1 MSLDLFRSLSWL
13 PAPPPDFSARCRA
26 VLDQDSEAALGSR
39 LQSLASFALD
49 ENQLNHLARAMSK
62 AHKSGASLQPLVP
75 FRLGVLSNSTL
86 DFIVPALVATAARH
100 GIALEC
106 VKADYDQAV
115 QEALSPDSVINRAK
129 PDAVLVAMD
138 YRALPLRCKKGDA
151 AEAEN
156 AVSQAVAFIETLRAG
171 LKANS
176 KTVCILQ
183 TIAPPPERL
192 FGSFDRALPGA
203 TANII
208 NRVNLRLAESVFG
221 TEDILLDVA
230 DLAETVGLADWH
242 SPTEW
247 NLAKLPFS
255 NRFLPLYADHVARLL
270 AALRGK
276 SRRVLVLDLDNTVW
290 GGVIGDDGLEGIQ
303 VAQGDATGEAHL
315 SVQRLALELRER
327 GIVLAVSSKNEDEIA
342 RLPFRK
348 HPEMLLKEEHIAVFQ
363 ANWNDKATNITA
375 IAKELSL
382 GLDSIVFLDDNP
394 VERNLVRQLLPAVA
408 VPELP
413 ADPALYART
422 LAAAGYFES
431 ISFSDE
437 DVARARFYQDN
448 AKRVGL
454 QNQVGDLNAYLASL
468 QMEITFQPFDE
479 IGRARITQLINKSN
493 QYNLTTKRY
502 TEPEVAAAQHDPQCF
517 TLQVRLSDTFGDN
530 GMISVIICRQQSH
543 SQWEIDTWLMSCRVL
558 GRRVEQMVLRE
569 ILEHARRNGI
579 RKLIGAYRPTD
590 RNKLVE
596 DHYSK
601 LGFTVISTE
610 PDATTIWELNVD
622 TAAVEAAPMTV
633 RSIGF
638 MQETSDVAHDRAS

>member
-26 VLDQDSEAALGSR
+26 VFDQNFETAIGSR
-39 LQSLASFALD
+39 LQSLASYALD
-49 ENQLNHLARAMSK
+49 ENPLNHLARAISK
-62 AHKSGASLQPLVP
+62 AQKSQTSLQPLVP
-75 FRLGVLSNSTL
+75 FGLGVVSNSTL
-86 DFIVPALVATAARH
+86 DFIVPALVATAARY

-106 VKADYDQAV
+106 SKADYDQAV
-115 QEALSPDSVINRAK
+115 QEALSPDSTIYRTK

-156 AVSQAVAFIETLRAG
+156 AVSQSLAYIETLRAG

-208 NRVNLRLAESVFG
+208 HRVNLRLAENIFG
-221 TEDILLDVA
+221 SEDILLDVA
-230 DLAETVGLADWH
+230 GLAETVGLAEWH
-242 SPTEW
+242 SPSEW

-255 NRFLPLYADHVARLL
+255 NSFLPLYADHVARLL

-303 VAQGDATGEAHL
+303 CAQGDATGEAHL

-327 GIVLAVSSKNEDEIA
+327 GVVLAVSSKNEDETA

-348 HPEMLLKEEHIAVFQ
+348 HPEMLLKEEHIAIFQ

-382 GLDSIVFLDDNP
+382 GLDAIVFLDDNP
-394 VERNLVRQLLPAVA
+394 VERNLVRQFLPAVA

-422 LAAAGYFES
+422 LAAAGYFEA
-431 ISFSDE
+431 ISYSDE

-454 QNQVGDLNAYLASL
+454 QNQVGDLDAYLASL

-517 TLQVRLSDTFGDN
+517 TLQVRLSDSFGDN
-530 GMISVIICRQQSH
+530 GVISAIICRQQSH
-543 SQWEIDTWLMSCRVL
+543 SAWEIDTWLMSCRVL
-558 GRRVEQMVLRE
+558 GRCVEQMVLRE

-579 RKLIGAYRPTD
+579 RKLIGTYRPTD

-601 LGFTVISTE
+601 LGFTLIGTE
-610 PDATTIWELNVD
+610 AEARTTWELDVD

-633 RSIGF
+633 HCIGF
-638 MQETSDVAHDRAS
+638 MQETSDIAHERTS

>member
-13 PAPPPDFSARCRA
+13 PEPPPDFSARCRA
-26 VLDQDSEAALGSR
+26 VFDQDTETALGLR
-39 LQSLASFALD
+39 LQSLASFALN
-49 ENQLNHLARAMSK
+49 ENQLNHLARAISK
-62 AHKSGASLQPLVP
+62 ARKSHSALNPLVP
-75 FRLGVLSNSTL
+75 FRLGILSNSTL
-86 DFIVPALVATAARH
+86 DFIVPALVATAARY

-106 VKADYDQAV
+106 IKADYDQAV
-115 QEALSPDSVINRAK
+115 QEALSPDSTINRAK

-156 AVSQAVAFIETLRAG
+156 AASQSLAYIETLRAG

-208 NRVNLRLAESVFG
+208 QRVNLRLVETTFG
-221 TEDILLDVA
+221 SEDILLDVA
-230 DLAETVGLADWH
+230 GLAETVGLADWH

-255 NRFLPLYADHVARLL
+255 NSFLPLYADHVARLL

-303 VAQGDATGEAHL
+303 CAQGDATGEAHL

-327 GIVLAVSSKNEDEIA
+327 GVVLAVSSKNDDETA

-422 LAAAGYFES
+422 LVAAGYFEA

-454 QNQVGDLNAYLASL
+454 QNQVGDLDAYLASL

-517 TLQVRLSDTFGDN
+517 TLQVRLSDSFGDN

-543 SQWEIDTWLMSCRVL
+543 SAWEIDTWLMSCRVL

-601 LGFTVISTE
+601 LGFTLVGSD
-610 PDATTIWELNVD
+610 PDGTTAWELDVN
-622 TAAVEAAPMTV
+622 TALVAAAPMTV

-638 MQETSDVAHDRAS
+638 LQETSDLANDRAS

>member
-1 MSLDLFRSLSWL
+1 MSVDLFKSLSWL
-13 PAPPPDFSARCRA
+13 PEARPDFSARCRG
-26 VLDQDSEAALGSR
+26 VLDQDSETALGLR
-39 LQSLASFALD
+39 LQSLASHALN
-49 ENQLNHLARAMSK
+49 ENQLNHLARVISK
-62 AHKSGASLQPLVP
+62 AQRSHTSLEPLVP
-75 FRLGVLSNSTL
+75 FRLGILSNSTL
-86 DFIVPALVATAARH
+86 DFIVPALVATAARF

-106 VKADYDQAV
+106 IKADYDQAV
-115 QEALSPDSVINRAK
+115 QEALSLDSTIHRAM
-129 PDAVLVAMD
+129 PDAVLVAID

-151 AEAEN
+151 TEAEN
-156 AVSQAVAFIETLRAG
+156 AVSRSLTYIETLRAG
-171 LKANS
+171 LKANI

-183 TIAPPPERL
+183 TIAPPPDRL
-192 FGSFDRALPGA
+192 FGSFDRALPG
-203 TANII
+203 TTFNVIE
-208 NRVNLRLAESVFG
+208 RLNLSLAESIFG
-221 TEDILLDVA
+221 SEDILLDVA
-230 DLAETVGLADWH
+230 GLAETVGLADWH
-242 SPTEW
+242 SPSEW

-255 NRFLPLYADHVARLL
+255 NRFLALYADHVARLI

-303 VAQGDATGEAHL
+303 VAQGDATGEAYL
-315 SVQRLALELRER
+315 AVQRLAVELRER
-327 GIVLAVSSKNEDEIA
+327 GVVLAVSSKNDDEIA
-342 RLPFRK
+342 RLPFRN

-431 ISFSDE
+431 ISYSDE

-454 QNQVGDLNAYLASL
+454 QNQVGDLDAYLASL

-479 IGRARITQLINKSN
+479 IGRARVTQLINKSN

-502 TEPEVAAAQHDPQCF
+502 TEPEVAAAQQDPRCF
-517 TLQVRLSDTFGDN
+517 TLQVRLLDSFGDN
-530 GMISVIICRQQSH
+530 GMISVIICREQS
-543 SQWEIDTWLMSCRVL
+543 SSVWEIDTWLMSCRVL

-569 ILEHARRNGI
+569 VLEHARRHGI
-579 RKLIGAYRPTD
+579 HKLIGAYHPTD

-601 LGFTVISTE
+601 LGFTLIGTD
-610 PDATTIWELNVD
+610 PDRTTTWELDVD
-622 TAAVEAAPMTV
+622 TAAVEAAPMSV
-633 RSIGF
+633 RSLGF
-638 MQETSDVAHDRAS
+638 IQETSDIAHERAS

>member
-13 PAPPPDFSARCRA
+13 PAAPPDFSARCRA
-26 VLDQDSEAALGSR
+26 VFDQNSETAIGSR
-39 LQSLASFALD
+39 LQSLASYALE
-49 ENQLNHLARAMSK
+49 ENPLNHLAHAISK
-62 AHKSGASLQPLVP
+62 AQKSQTSLQPLVP
-75 FRLGVLSNSTL
+75 FGLGVLSNSTL
-86 DFIVPALVATAARH
+86 DFIVPALVATAARY

-106 VKADYDQAV
+106 IKADYDQAV
-115 QEALSPDSVINRAK
+115 QEALSPDSTNNRTK

-156 AVSQAVAFIETLRAG
+156 AVSQSLAYIETLRAG

-183 TIAPPPERL
+183 TFAPPPERL

-208 NRVNLRLAESVFG
+208 HRVNLRLAENIFG
-221 TEDILLDVA
+221 SEDILLDVA
-230 DLAETVGLADWH
+230 SLAETVGLADWH
-242 SPTEW
+242 SPSEW

-255 NRFLPLYADHVARLL
+255 NSFLPLYADHVARLL

-303 VAQGDATGEAHL
+303 CAQGDATGEAHL

-327 GIVLAVSSKNEDEIA
+327 GVVLAVSSKNEDETA

-348 HPEMLLKEEHIAVFQ
+348 HPEMLLKEEHIAIFQ

-375 IAKELSL
+375 IARELSL

-422 LAAAGYFES
+422 LAAAGYFEA
-431 ISFSDE
+431 ISYSDE
-437 DVARARFYQDN
+437 DVARARCYQDN

-454 QNQVGDLNAYLASL
+454 QNQVGDLDAYLASL

-517 TLQVRLSDTFGDN
+517 TLQVRLSDSFGDN
-530 GMISVIICRQQSH
+530 GMISAIICRQQSH
-543 SQWEIDTWLMSCRVL
+543 SAWEIDTWLMSCRVL
-558 GRRVEQMVLRE
+558 GRCVEQMVLRE
-569 ILEHARRNGI
+569 ILEHARRDGI
-579 RKLIGAYRPTD
+579 RKLIGTYRPTD

-601 LGFTVISTE
+601 LGFTLIGTE
-610 PDATTIWELNVD
+610 AEATTTWELDVD
-622 TAAVEAAPMTV
+622 TAAVEAAPMAV
-633 RSIGF
+633 NSIGF
-638 MQETSDVAHDRAS
+638 VQETSDIAHERTS